1 MPSSPRSSITRISST
16 LAIGFVAAALAACS
30 GTGDA
35 LGEPAEANDD
45 VVVQQEQPQQD
56 DGANPGDSDV
66 DDDGVAGAADDAN
79 PEEAL
84 RRDYAGASVLVV
96 EDNEI
101 NSEIAV
107 DLLEDVALSVD
118 TAADGVEAVEKARA
132 NTYDVIL
139 MDMQMP
145 RMDGLEATRCIRQL
159 PGQQHTPI
167 VAMTANAFADDKAN
181 CIEAGMDDFIAKP
194 VDPDV
199 LFAMLLRW
207 LRAGRA

>member
-1 MPSSPRSSITRISST
+1 MARKPRGPTPPSPR
-16 LAIGFVAAALAACS
+16 
-30 GTGDA
+30 
-35 LGEPAEANDD
+35 PA
-45 VVVQQEQPQQD
+45 
-56 DGANPGDSDV
+56 
-66 DDDGVAGAADDAN
+66 AGAPDDAN

>member
-1 MPSSPRSSITRISST
+1 VRLRK
-16 LAIGFVAAALAACS
+16 AAPAA
-30 GTGDA
+30 
-35 LGEPAEANDD
+35 EPPARPA
-45 VVVQQEQPQQD
+45 
-56 DGANPGDSDV
+56 
-66 DDDGVAGAADDAN
+66 AGAADDAN

-145 RMDGLEATRCIRQL
+145 RMDGLEATAASGSCRASS
-159 PGQQHTPI
+159 TPI